1 MKRIFII
8 LLFIIGL
15 SGIVFGCQ
23 DEAKAGET
31 QQQQSDLS
39 SLKTDRDKESYAV
52 GFRSGLQL
60 SGMVKNND
68 IDLEVALQGIRDA
81 ISEKPLL
88 PKEELTKIYAQ
99 FRERLE
105 KRMEARQK
113 EIAEINKV
121 EGEKFLKAN
130 AVKPGVVITSSG
142 LQYKVL
148 LAGSG
153 PVPQE
158 TDIVSAHYRGFFF
171 DGREIENTRTREG
184 GQPVKI
190 PLGRTFPFWKEG
202 FQLMKVGS
210 FYRFY
215 VPSALAY
222 KEYGNPPLIGPNT
235 VLVYEVE
242 LLGIE
247 KKEQQQ

>member
-1 MKRIFII
+1 MKRIFIMI
-8 LLFIIGL
+8 VFITLNTCGF
-15 SGIVFGCQ
+15 VFGCQ
-23 DEAKAGET
+23 DAAQTGET
-31 QQQQSDLS
+31 KQEA
-39 SLKTDRDKESYAV
+39 SLKTEREKESYAV

-60 SGMVKNND
+60 YGLVKNND
-68 IDLEVALQGIRDA
+68 IDFEVALQGIRDA
-81 ISEKPLL
+81 VNEKPLL

-105 KRMEARQK
+105 KRMEERQK
-113 EIAEINKV
+113 EIAKINKV

-130 AVKPGVVITSSG
+130 AAKPGVVVTASG

-148 LAGSG
+148 IEGSG

-158 TDIVSAHYRGFFF
+158 TDIVSAHYREFFF

-184 GQPVKI
+184 GKPVTI
-190 PLGRTFPFWKEG
+190 PLGRTFPLWKEG

-215 VPSALAY
+215 VPPALAY
-222 KEYGNPPLIGPNT
+222 REYGNPPLIGPNA

-247 KKEQQQ
+247 KKEQ